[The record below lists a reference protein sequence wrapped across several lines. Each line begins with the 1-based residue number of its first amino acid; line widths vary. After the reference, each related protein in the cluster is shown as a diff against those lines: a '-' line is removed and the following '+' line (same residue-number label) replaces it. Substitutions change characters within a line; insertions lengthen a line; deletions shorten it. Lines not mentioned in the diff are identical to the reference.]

1 MDSLVCR
8 QMVFSQFLTQNRVW
22 LYGQPVQQI
31 INICKSK
38 TIMAYNGE
46 SLYRRNTFY
55 IMKYWNI
62 ATKQTKP

>member
-1 MDSLVCR
+1 MDSLVC
-8 QMVFSQFLTQNRVW
+8 QQIVFLQFLTQNRVW
-22 LYGQPVQQI
+22 IYGQQ

-55 IMKYWNI
+55 IMKYWNM
-62 ATKQTKP
+62 ATKP